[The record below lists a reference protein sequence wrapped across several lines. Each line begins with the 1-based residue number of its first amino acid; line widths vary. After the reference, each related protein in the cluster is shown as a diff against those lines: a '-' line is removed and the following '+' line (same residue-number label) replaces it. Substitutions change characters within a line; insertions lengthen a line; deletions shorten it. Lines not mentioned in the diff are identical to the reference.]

1 MDLDKKPYAITEH
14 AGWYVAGR
22 KVPSRRDVDGNLVPL
37 VGHVLY
43 LTDDEA
49 RHELRNLTIEPAEAV
64 PPVASAAAAPAGD
77 APVLDA
83 GAKDATAA
91 AAASGGRKR

>member
-1 MDLDKKPYAITEH
+1 MDLEKKPYAITDR
-14 AGWYVAGR
+14 AGFYVAGR
-22 KVPSRRDVDGNLVPL
+22 KVPSKRDEDGNLVPI

-49 RHELRNLTIEPAEAV
+49 HHELRNLTIEPAEAV
-64 PPVASAAAAPAGD
+64 PSAVPAAAAPAGD

-91 AAASGGRKR
+91 VAASGGRKR